1 MQYVTYKHRLES
13 CGWKI
18 TDESHGGNI
27 YPHFFRY
34 DYGGEWDNETAIEL
48 YCAANKDGSP
58 GKILRAFKGGKKAQI

>member
-1 MQYVTYKHRLES
+1 MQYIIYKRRLENN
-13 CGWKI
+13 GWKI
-18 TDESHGGNI
+18 TNESHGDNI

-58 GKILRAFKGGKKAQI
+58 GKVLRAFKGGKEVQI